1 MILRWHRPS
10 SRRFVRHKA
19 DVPFTDKYRI
29 CKKIPTNLMICR
41 DFNYLCVYAVLL
53 FSVVSVRI
61 CYQRNRLT
69 SKVGLFEYQVL
80 NGKLIVPTGCE
91 NSFFQKYQH
100 TFTLLRIAIITYGT
114 RLRQHSTLL

>member
-1 MILRWHRPS
+1 MDRL
-10 SRRFVRHKA
+10 V
-19 DVPFTDKYRI
+19 
-29 CKKIPTNLMICR
+29 PTNLMICR

-91 NSFFQKYQH
+91 NSSVRYCSVSTPFGLYFTIFDTREEDAEY
-100 TFTLLRIAIITYGT
+100 FTLTIW
-114 RLRQHSTLL
+114 